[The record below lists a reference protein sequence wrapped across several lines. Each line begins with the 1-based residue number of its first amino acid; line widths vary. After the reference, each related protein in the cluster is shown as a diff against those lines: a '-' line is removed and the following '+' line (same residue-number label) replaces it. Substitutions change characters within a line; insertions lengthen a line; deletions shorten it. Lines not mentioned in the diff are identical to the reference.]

1 MINQLYS
8 IQSLITL
15 LSNFE
20 FQAKSLKKLSSMSFN
35 FRNFQLF

>member
-8 IQSLITL
+8 IQSLIML

-20 FQAKSLKKLSSMSFN
+20 FQVKSLKKFSSMSLN
-35 FRNFQLF
+35 FRNF

>member
-8 IQSLITL
+8 IQSFIML
-15 LSNFE
+15 LSNFKS
-20 FQAKSLKKLSSMSFN
+20 QVKSLKKLSFMSFN

>member
-15 LSNFE
+15 LLNFE
-20 FQAKSLKKLSSMSFN
+20 FQVKSLKKLSFMLLN
-35 FRNFQLF
+35 FHNFQLF